1 MERNGL
7 IIQPAVKID
16 GYEKHF
22 DGFDLGPMNLEIP
35 QGFTTAIIGENGAG
49 KTTLLDALGG
59 ITSSRKKITWLGK
72 YTDLDQHN
80 GEPRNEVAWCAAN
93 RYFPISWTIKN
104 VKKSLPLAFDN
115 FSMEKFE
122 RICRDFGLSY
132 EFDAAKPKKLSEYSD
147 GNRARLVIASVLAR
161 STKLMILD
169 EPDAAL
175 DPVIRDVLNSKFRE
189 YINNGNGETS
199 ILFSTHNIADMESVV
214 DYVVF
219 LAHGRV
225 LAQGFVEDLRE
236 QYRYVHGPR
245 AFSEQFIPLMPHY
258 YFDDETGG
266 EETVEGLC
274 LTENADK
281 FDDHFAVEVPTLQQL
296 TVLILRSGE

>member
-7 IIQPAVKID
+7 TIQPAVKID
-16 GYEKHF
+16 GYEKHYA
-22 DGFDLGPMNLEIP
+22 GFDMGPLNLEIP
-35 QGFTTAIIGENGAG
+35 QGFTTAIVGENGAG

-59 ITSSRKKITWLGK
+59 ITSSKEKITWLQK
-72 YTDLDQHN
+72 YTDLDQNN
-80 GEPRNEVAWCAAN
+80 GEPRNLVGWCAAN
-93 RYFPISWTIKN
+93 RYFPISWSMKN
-104 VKKSLPLAFDN
+104 VKTSLPLAFDN

-122 RICRDFGLSY
+122 RVCRDFGLSY
-132 EFDAAKPKKLSEYSD
+132 ELDAAKSKKLSEYSD
-147 GNRARLVIASVLAR
+147 GNKARLVIASLLAR
-161 STKLMILD
+161 DTKLMILD

-189 YINNGNGETS
+189 YINNGNGETT

-245 AFSEQFIPLMPHY
+245 AFAETFMPLMEHY
-258 YFDDETGG
+258 YFDDETQNI
-266 EETVEGLC
+266 EGLC
-274 LTENADK
+274 FTENADK

-296 TVLILRSGE
+296 AILILRSGE